1 VVPDLYTHYIDGQWV
16 ESASGGTFEN
26 RNPANGEL
34 IGTFAQGSRADVG
47 LAVEAAK
54 RAFRTW
60 RLYPAPHRG
69 EILYK
74 VGQLLKE
81 QKESLARDMTR
92 EMGKVLAEAR
102 GDVQEGIDM
111 AFYMA
116 GEGRR
121 QFGQVVPSELPNK
134 WAMAQRRP
142 IGVVGLI
149 TPWNFPMAIPTWK
162 IMPALICGNTVVFK
176 PASYTPLLAYRLVKI
191 FEEAGLPRGVL
202 NIVFGTGGEVGTA
215 IIEHP
220 DVKLI
225 SFTGST
231 EVGDAVA
238 MAGARGRKRIML
250 ELGGKNAVIVM
261 DDANLDLATEGIV
274 WSAFGT
280 SGQRCTAASR
290 VVVHQA
296 VYRELTDKLVAKAR
310 QLRLGDG
317 LDDATDVGPVISDSQ
332 LERIHSYMPVARQ
345 EGAEIVIGGNVA
357 SAGAL
362 GKGYFH
368 EPTIFAGVS
377 PDMRVA
383 REEIFGPVTSI
394 IPVQSLDQAIE
405 VVNQSEFGLSASIYT
420 QDINRAFQAMRDV
433 DTGILYV
440 NAGTIGAEIQ
450 LPFGGTKATGNGH
463 REAGT
468 AALDVFSEWQAL
480 YIDYSGKLQK
490 AQIDAVGEE
499 A

>member
-1 VVPDLYTHYIDGQWV
+1 MPDLYTHYIDGQWV
-16 ESASGGTFEN
+16 ESASGETFEN

-34 IGTFAQGSRADVG
+34 VGEFAKGSAAEIGR
-47 LAVEAAK
+47 AVEAAK
-54 RAFRTW
+54 RAFATW

-74 VGQLLKE
+74 VGQLLRE

-121 QFGQVVPSELPNK
+121 QFGQVVPSELRDK
-134 WAMAQRRP
+134 WAMSHRRP

-162 IMPALICGNTVVFK
+162 IMPALICGNAVVFK

-202 NIVFGTGGEVGTA
+202 NIVFGTGSEVGNA
-215 IIEHP
+215 LIAHP

-231 EVGDAVA
+231 EVGDEVA
-238 MAGARGRKRIML
+238 LAGARGRKRVML
-250 ELGGKNAVIVM
+250 EMGGKNAVMVM
-261 DDANLDLATEGIV
+261 DDADLDLATEGII

-290 VVVHQA
+290 VIVHQA
-296 VYRELTDKLVAKAR
+296 VYRDLLDKLVAKAR
-310 QLRLGDG
+310 QLTLGDG
-317 LDDATDVGPVISDSQ
+317 LDEGTDVGPVISDAQ
-332 LERIHSYMPVARQ
+332 LQRIHSYIPVGER
-345 EGAEIVIGGNVA
+345 EGAEVAIGGKVVA
-357 SAGAL
+357 AGAL
-362 GKGYFH
+362 GKGFYH
-368 EPTIFAGVS
+368 EPTIFAGVT

-383 REEIFGPVTSI
+383 REEIFGPVTSV
-394 IPVQSLDQAIE
+394 IPVQSLDQAID
-405 VVNQSEFGLSASIYT
+405 VVNQSEYGLSASIYT
-420 QDINRAFQAMRDV
+420 QDVNRAFRAMRDV